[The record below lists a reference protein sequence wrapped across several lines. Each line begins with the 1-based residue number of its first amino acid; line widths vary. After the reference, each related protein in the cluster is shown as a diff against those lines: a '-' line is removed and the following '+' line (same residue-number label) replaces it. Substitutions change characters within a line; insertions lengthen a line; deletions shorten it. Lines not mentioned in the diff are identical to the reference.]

1 MTEQVYKPRV
11 EFRILFTQSW
21 LFLSLSLSCSDRRA
35 LWIYDMTMTSQ
46 LHKATSVFLGGI
58 FSFLWQHIVFTDVTW
73 MHLAL
78 PNWPGIGAVKMCVQ
92 PWAVSSQHT
101 NDAPFGI
108 LCPRPDT
115 VQEQKACWTP
125 CWNKEI
131 FLKALVQS
139 VWNVSGRIFL
149 C

>member
-1 MTEQVYKPRV
+1 
-11 EFRILFTQSW
+11 
-21 LFLSLSLSCSDRRA
+21 
-35 LWIYDMTMTSQ
+35 
-46 LHKATSVFLGGI
+46 
-58 FSFLWQHIVFTDVTW
+58 

-115 VQEQKACWTP
+115 VQEQKAC
-125 CWNKEI
+125 
-131 FLKALVQS
+131 
-139 VWNVSGRIFL
+139 
-149 C
+149 